1 MNWQILK
8 DQILALTIANMKSR
22 YRNTISGI
30 IWVILNPIIMYGA
43 QSYAFNHI
51 LKLNIPNFNLFLL
64 LGLLPWLFISQSILM
79 SATMLVNSGALLK
92 SYSIHPFVVVAS
104 QVLDNMF
111 NFALAFM
118 LILIPSA
125 FFSDI
130 PLIRFV
136 WLIIPATSLVVSVI
150 SLCWLISV
158 LNVFFR
164 DTAFV
169 MTFILNVSFFLT
181 PIFYQVNMINDD
193 YRWIVKFNIFHLII
207 SPFQN
212 ILASQDQVLWESIM
226 VSVLVAMGLAT
237 TSFLVWKWRRNELFR
252 YL

>member
-8 DQILALTIANMKSR
+8 DQIFALTIANMKSR
-22 YRNTISGI
+22 YRNTVSGI

-43 QSYAFNHI
+43 QSYAFSHI

-64 LGLLPWLFISQSILM
+64 LGLLPWLFISQSIQM
-79 SATMLVNSGALLK
+79 SAAMLVNSGALLK
-92 SYSIHPFVVVAS
+92 SYSIHPFVVVAA

-111 NFALAFM
+111 NFAVAFLM
-118 LILIPSA
+118 ILIPSA
-125 FFSDI
+125 FFSDV

-136 WLIIPATSLVVSVI
+136 WLIIPAISLIVSVI

-169 MTFILNVSFFLT
+169 ITFLLNVSFFLT

-193 YRWIVKFNIFHLII
+193 YRWIVNFNIFYLII

-212 ILASQDQVLWESIM
+212 ILASQDQVLWQSIG
-226 VSVLVAMGLAT
+226 VSLVVATGLCTA
-237 TSFLVWKWRRNELFR
+237 SFLVWNWRRNELFR